1 MESLLL
7 LGLASVG
14 LTMANQEDKKNLDKT
29 YNNSQND
36 NVKKI
41 MTDKAKT
48 SIEKEKKALE
58 LSEGIKE
65 DPKKVDKELNQ
76 ENPEFLEQFNNL
88 SFNRIGKPGSNNET
102 YNTSTGIDSSLQR
115 SIELHGGF
123 TPFVRGDMDYDVID
137 KKGF

>member
-1 MESLLL
+1 MKKRSLLL

-36 NVKKI
+36 NVKQI

-48 SIEKEKKALE
+48 SIKKEKKALE
-58 LSEGIKE
+58 LSEGVKE
-65 DPKKVDKELNQ
+65 DPKKEVKEKLNQ

-88 SFNRIGKPGSNNET
+88 SFNRVGKPGSNNET
-102 YNTSTGIDSSLQR
+102 SKFIIKVNAVIKASKNTSIYT
-115 SIELHGGF
+115 
-123 TPFVRGDMDYDVID
+123 
-137 KKGF
+137 